1 MTQPRPPALRT
12 DRAKPHRC
20 RRYSLLIY
28 HNQLLRA
35 LRGPRS
41 PISEGRPL
49 KVLYLFSGVA
59 RQLDMAT
66 CLQQLA
72 AAWTLDLRT
81 ECMDIKR
88 NAKLDLSL
96 PKVRNSYLDRI
107 RAKEFD
113 AILLSPPCA
122 SFSRATWANF
132 RGPRPVRSYEL
143 PRGLEKLTPVERDR
157 AILGNIFADFS
168 FEIATLVAEGAAT
181 FLAMEQ
187 PEDLGALPTG
197 PHEGLRPASMWQWP
211 QQPTC

>member
-1 MTQPRPPALRT
+1 MPPLQPPDLPQPVAT
-12 DRAKPHRC
+12 G
-20 RRYSLLIY
+20 SS
-28 HNQLLRA
+28 
-35 LRGPRS
+35 GFRS
-41 PISEGRPL
+41 PISKGRPL

-81 ECMDIKR
+81 ECVDIKR

-132 RGPRPVRSYEL
+132 
-143 PRGLEKLTPVERDR
+143 
-157 AILGNIFADFS
+157 
-168 FEIATLVAEGAAT
+168 AAT
-181 FLAMEQ
+181 SCL
-187 PEDLGALPTG
+187 EDW
-197 PHEGLRPASMWQWP
+197 RS
-211 QQPTC
+211 